1 MKLQT
6 PLRLEAESRL
16 EYLKSINGL
25 LNLTPRELKILD
37 VIITVILTTP
47 IMYEEGNIVYSKS
60 ISLIH
65 YDKIMEKTNMNKQV
79 LANYLSKLRKKSI
92 IKKDN
97 TLLEY
102 LYPDKDN
109 EYTLTVIYYE

>member
-1 MKLQT
+1 MKIQT
-6 PLRLEAESRL
+6 ASRI
-16 EYLKSINGL
+16 EYLKSINGI
-25 LNLTPRELKILD
+25 LNLTLRELKILD
-37 VIITVILTTP
+37 IIISVILTTP
-47 IMYEEGNIVYSKS
+47 IAYEENNIVYSRA
-60 ISLIH
+60 LTPIH

-79 LANYLSKLRKKSI
+79 LANCLSKLRKKGV

-102 LYPDKDN
+102 LWPNETN